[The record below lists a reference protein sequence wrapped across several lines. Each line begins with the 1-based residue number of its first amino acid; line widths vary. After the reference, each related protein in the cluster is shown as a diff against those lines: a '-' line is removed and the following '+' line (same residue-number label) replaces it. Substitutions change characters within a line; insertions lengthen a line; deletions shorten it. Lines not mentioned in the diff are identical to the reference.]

1 MEGEA
6 IKNLRRRLGITQQQL
21 GDRLGVDQATVSRW
35 ERGVENPRP
44 SRQKILRTILLR
56 DEEKRFLDR
65 SLSIVRNDL
74 MVSTL
79 VDAKLNLSE
88 LSASSE
94 NYFLRRGRDPDDITG
109 MHMRRY
115 AERFGL
121 PEMLDLVDQ
130 AGLLT
135 GDALMFRFTVTGN
148 GLGNTTVWEPLFHN
162 GEFHGMINS
171 LVSEF
176 EVPFSEPAVVEMA
189 ECIRTEDPS
198 KVISLHRGERAD
210 LVATIARRS
219 R

>member
-6 IKNLRRRLGITQQQL
+6 IRNLRRRLGITQQQL

-35 ERGVENPRP
+35 EREVENPRP
-44 SRQKILRTILLR
+44 SRQKVLRSILLH
-56 DEEKRFLDR
+56 DEEKRFVDR

-79 VDAKLNLSE
+79 VDAKLHLSE

-94 NYFLRRGRDPDDITG
+94 NYFRRRGRDPDDITG
-109 MHMRRY
+109 MHMRSY

-121 PEMLDLVDQ
+121 PVMLDFVDES
-130 AGLLT
+130 GLLT

-148 GLGNTTVWEPLFHN
+148 GLGNTTVWEPLFCN
-162 GEFHGMINS
+162 GEFHGIINS
-171 LVSEF
+171 LVAEF
-176 EVPFSEPAVVEMA
+176 EVPYSEPTVIEMA
-189 ECIRTEDPS
+189 ECVRTDDPAG
-198 KVISLHRGERAD
+198 VCPLYRGERAD
-210 LVATIARRS
+210 LVAELARRS

>member
-6 IKNLRRRLGITQQQL
+6 IRNLRRRLGITQQQL

-44 SRQKILRTILLR
+44 SRQKILRTILIH

-79 VDAKLNLSE
+79 VDAKLHLSE

-94 NYFLRRGRDPDDITG
+94 NYFRRRGRDPEQITG
-109 MHMRRY
+109 MHMHRY
-115 AERFGL
+115 AERYGL
-121 PEMLDLVDQ
+121 PEMLDLVDK

-135 GDALMFRFTVTGN
+135 GDAMMFRFTVTGN
-148 GLGNTTVWEPLFHN
+148 GLGNTTVWEPLFYD

-171 LVSEF
+171 LVTEF
-176 EVPFSEPAVVEMA
+176 EVPYSEPTIVEMA
-189 ECIRTEDPS
+189 ECIRTEDPA
-198 KVISLHRGERAD
+198 KTVSLFRGERAD
-210 LVATIARRS
+210 FVAGIARRS
-219 R
+219 Q